1 MCGNVKLFDMLG
13 VSFNDKSLPLFR
25 RRAFC
30 VKKRFNKYNRLVII
44 GNLERLFYNQDKR
57 KRSFK
62 TAISYKLILNSSKIS
77 HVSLIAFILV

>member
-30 VKKRFNKYNRLVII
+30 VKKLFNKYNRLVII
-44 GNLERLFYNQDKR
+44 DKSEHLFYNKGKR
-57 KRSFK
+57 KAVIK
-62 TAISYKLILNSSKIS
+62 TA
-77 HVSLIAFILV
+77 